1 MPNPTSAAL
10 AHSRPRKLP
19 TTGYYPNAAAQQQ
32 QPQKFYADHANDA
45 FSDSQRQ
52 ENPFQVQNNMRTWTT
67 GWGSDKDHTGRSK
80 VG

>member
-19 TTGYYPNAAAQQQ
+19 TTGYSPNAAAQ

-45 FSDSQRQ
+45 FSDSQRR
-52 ENPFQVQNNMRTWTT
+52 ENPFQVQNNMRAWTT
-67 GWGSDKDHTGRSK
+67 GWGSDKGHEGRSE
-80 VG
+80 